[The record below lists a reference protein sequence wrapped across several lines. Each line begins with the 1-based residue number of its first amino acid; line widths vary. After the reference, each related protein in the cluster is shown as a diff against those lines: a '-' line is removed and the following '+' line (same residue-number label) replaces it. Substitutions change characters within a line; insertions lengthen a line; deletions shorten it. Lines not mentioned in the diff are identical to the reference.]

1 MARKAIY
8 TPEEAYQRKLES
20 LRKAGARWRAK
31 NSRKEYHKQYD
42 KARYTPEIMMWRNA
56 KARAYKK
63 GVEFGITVEDI
74 KITPNCPVCGVVM
87 KIGGKGGG
95 PCSPSL
101 DRIIPNKGY
110 VKDNVKVICK
120 SCNSV
125 KSDATVEQLKSIIE
139 YIERNS

>member
-1 MARKAIY
+1 MVSKY
-8 TPEEAYQRKLES
+8 SQFTEEKKVRMREAHR
-20 LRKAGARWRAK
+20 RWAEK
-31 NSRKEYHKQYD
+31 NSRREYYNEYD
-42 KARYTPEIMMWRNA
+42 KARYTPEVLMWRNA

-63 GVEFGITVEDI
+63 GVEFGITVEDV

-87 KIGGKGGG
+87 KVGGKGGG

-101 DRIIPNKGY
+101 DRVIPNKGY
-110 VKDNVKVICK
+110 VKGNVKVICK

-125 KSDATVEQLKSIIE
+125 KSDATVEQLKSLIE